1 MHELYRAQDFDAAIQ
16 LCESLKDQFEGRM
29 RDYYKMWQE
38 RCEYQK
44 TQDLPQDWNGVF
56 TATTK

>member
-1 MHELYRAQDFDAAIQ
+1 
-16 LCESLKDQFEGRM
+16 
-29 RDYYKMWQE
+29 MWQE